1 MLFPSRL
8 RQTRRSPDIA
18 VNVLNTHL
26 DRLGGRIK
34 DDSLCSS
41 AQHRL
46 TKDDLL
52 DILNC
57 SGSLLIPRMDVS
69 EIRNSFA
76 RTSSIGRSWHRDI
89 AGQRMLRPI
98 VSELLAAIDAKK
110 RSVLLTGAP
119 GSGKTCVMLDLQEK
133 LEQRMTA
140 KSDLVSL
147 FIQSRE
153 FVDQA
158 TVQDRQ
164 AQGLPER
171 WVEQAARLAEESHV
185 VVIIDSL
192 DVLSIAREHSV
203 LSYFLAQIDRSVECR
218 VWEGGGARWSLYQ

>member
-1 MLFPSRL
+1 
-8 RQTRRSPDIA
+8 
-18 VNVLNTHL
+18 
-26 DRLGGRIK
+26 
-34 DDSLCSS
+34 CSS
-41 AQHRL
+41 
-46 TKDDLL
+46 DL
-52 DILNC
+52 
-57 SGSLLIPRMDVS
+57 
-69 EIRNSFA
+69 
-76 RTSSIGRSWHRDI
+76 
-89 AGQRMLRPI
+89 GQRMLRPI

-119 GSGKTCVMLDLQEK
+119 GSGKTCVMLALQEK

-158 TVQDRQ
+158 TMQDRQ

-171 WVEQAARLAEESHV
+171 WVEQAARLADESHV

-203 LSYFLAQIDRSVECR
+203 LSYFLAQIDQLLLLPNVTVITACR
-218 VWEGGGARWSLYQ
+218 DFDRKYDRHIAVRKWDCELQCLPLCWEMKVVPLLDTLKIDSSAI